1 MWIKVHYA
9 LHPFVVQTDL
19 IKAIYPSDT
28 GSVIYFVGDENGI
41 KVDETTEAIIAMA
54 EGVW

>member
-28 GSVIYFVGDENGI
+28 GSVIYFVGDEIGI